1 MSGDSEPRSEA
12 ALHGLKTAGARED
25 GGYDGDV
32 GDVDEDVEVK
42 MEGEKEGGEERGVWR
57 VLVVVRAEECGG
69 RT

>member
-1 MSGDSEPRSEA
+1 M
-12 ALHGLKTAGARED
+12 KTAGAREY